1 MSKLTNEE
9 LELRVLE
16 LEEEINNLTN
26 DSTALISSKDEE
38 IRKLQRANTKL
49 FDRITSKMSNDED
62 EDKDEPKESL
72 DDLLKR
78 KLGGINK

>member
-16 LEEEINNLTN
+16 LEEEITNLTN
-26 DSTALISSKDEE
+26 DSTTLINSKDEE

-49 FDRITSKMSNDED
+49 FDRITSKMNSEED
-62 EDKDEPKESL
+62 EDKEEPKESL